1 MTRPLVDV
9 IIPVHTDRRPIARA
23 TASVLATATVEAR
36 VNVVCHNVE
45 VELIRAALGE
55 WSGHPAVRLLT
66 LEDGIG
72 SPAGPIN
79 AGLDAATAE
88 FTALLGSDDEYES
101 GAIDAWVAVARR
113 DGADVVIP
121 PLRSAPDGPTKSPPT
136 RPWRSRRLDGVRD
149 RLAYRTVQL
158 GLIRRDR
165 FPNVRMTT
173 GLRSGEDVIQGAAL
187 WYSDASISL
196 LRRGPGYLIHEDAPE
211 QRVSSTPKPAE
222 ESLRFLDA
230 VLDPAFVQRLDP
242 AQREAFAVKLL
253 RTHVMDIL
261 GAALQTGSRPDDLD
275 AVKAAVQRILDLA
288 PSAIGIVSHRDAR
301 ILRGVMG
308 GVEPGAL
315 AMEHAAHA
323 DYRRVD
329 RLLGNVLPASPRRML
344 HREAPPRYLAAI
356 ALMR

>member
-1 MTRPLVDV
+1 VTRPLVDV

-23 TASVLATATVEAR
+23 TASVLASATVETR

-45 VELIRAALGE
+45 TELIRTALGD
-55 WSGHPAVRLLT
+55 WSTHPAVRLLS
-66 LEDGIG
+66 LVDGIA

-88 FTALLGSDDEYES
+88 FTTLLGSDDEYEP
-101 GAIDAWVAVARR
+101 GAVDAWMAVARR
-113 DGADVVIP
+113 DDADVVIP
-121 PLRSAPDGPTKSPPT
+121 PLRSTPGGPTKSPPT

-165 FPNVRMTT
+165 FPDLRMTT
-173 GLRSGEDVIQGAAL
+173 GLRSGEDVIQGATL
-187 WYSDASISL
+187 WYSGASISL

-211 QRVSSTPKPAE
+211 QRVSSAPKPAA
-222 ESLRFLDA
+222 ESFGFLDA
-230 VLDPAFVQRLDP
+230 VLDPEFTRRLSL

-261 GAALQTGSRPDDLD
+261 GAALQTGSRQDDLD
-275 AVKAAVQRILDLA
+275 TLRVAVRRILGVA
-288 PSAIGIVSHRDAR
+288 PSAIDIVSRRDAR
-301 ILRGVMG
+301 ILRGLMSG
-308 GVEPGAL
+308 IDPSAL
-315 AMEHAAHA
+315 AKEHAAHA
-323 DYRRVD
+323 DYRRAD
-329 RLLGNVLPASPRRML
+329 RLLGNLLPDAPSRML
-344 HREAPPRYLAAI
+344 HREAPPRYLAAT